1 MSAREVVARAM
12 WDKDRTPD
20 DGTPEWESLR
30 DDDNGEYAMGRDSYR
45 NLADAGLA
53 AMREHLAK
61 AVPACGCTNAD
72 CQIDATREAMLKA
85 LGDE

>member
-1 MSAREVVARAM
+1 MRASVM
-12 WDKDRTPD
+12 NAT
-20 DGTPEWESLR
+20 
-30 DDDNGEYAMGRDSYR
+30 
-45 NLADAGLA
+45 DAALA
-53 AMREHLAK
+53 ALREHLAK

>member
-1 MSAREVVARAM
+1 MSAREVVARANCAERCAFM
-12 WDKDRTPD
+12 GEP
-20 DGTPEWESLR
+20 PCWEVAPN
-30 DDDNGEYAMGRDSYR
+30 DWPNPHCIEPGCHAQ
-45 NLADAGLA
+45 AAAGLA
-53 AMREHLAK
+53 ALREHLAK